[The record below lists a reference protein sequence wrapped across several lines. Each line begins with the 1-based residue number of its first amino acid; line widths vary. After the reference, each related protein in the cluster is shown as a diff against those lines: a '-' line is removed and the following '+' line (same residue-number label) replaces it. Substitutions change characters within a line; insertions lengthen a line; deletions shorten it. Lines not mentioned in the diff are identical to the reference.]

1 MAKGID
7 PKFVHYGIRKDDL
20 AMIEAIC
27 EAEGVDFDWLSEDI
41 LKAYHAKKVDVIE
54 MSDNETEDIIRNAIQ
69 KNTSINTIML
79 IQRIKISNYKTY
91 LSLDLDLTVDDDRPI
106 ILIGGANG
114 GGKTTLFEAIS
125 GALYGLK
132 IENKEHFMEL
142 LNQGALNTAKPEIS
156 LQITFVGKVLGQQ
169 QKYILKRVYQLNP
182 QGKPLE
188 SVSLN
193 MNGNMYVYG
202 TMTAPKDRV
211 KAEQEINKIIKA
223 NLPQELSQYFLFDAM
238 QSSELLKKNVF
249 AQTIR
254 DNFENVL
261 GFKKYLQLKRAA
273 EKLQQE
279 WAQQRLEAEKEAQE
293 YNELCAQKDKLTADL
308 NTCIAE
314 QDTKYKYL
322 ASVEVEYKRAKD
334 GAQEASALNK
344 KIQELASKID
354 DIVKRAATYA
364 EDLKA
369 FVDNIEIDLFLPK
382 LASNL
387 AQEINNILHIKE
399 QLQKENTGAYPLE
412 TLKDVTN
419 KIITY
424 LKDLSLCSESVDE
437 EQVVSH
443 IVAIQNSTNKEDPFG
458 YLDEAEVTALS
469 NLVKRTGSNQFIAL
483 DRQRQELEIQ
493 LSTLDNLRSQKQ
505 TLEQTQAGGNEYLIQ
520 NYEAAQKQIEKL
532 KGQEATL
539 KADIQRLEKRIH
551 QFDVQIQQE
560 PDIKFDTLVKLKP
573 LFEKIADS
581 LLKKKKAQI
590 ESEMQQQLNKL
601 LVSYKGHVAKVELSD
616 SIEQFNIK
624 LYHTAGNEISL
635 NQLNAASKQI
645 FIQVLLK
652 VLRNLGDYNP
662 PVMIDT
668 VMGVLDN
675 ESRDALMEEY
685 FPQLAEQTILLCT
698 TSEIRTDSDYIKLE
712 PFISKTYT
720 LHRNVE
726 AQNTTVED
734 GYFGLT
740 LNQ

>member
-1 MAKGID
+1 
-7 PKFVHYGIRKDDL
+7 
-20 AMIEAIC
+20 
-27 EAEGVDFDWLSEDI
+27 
-41 LKAYHAKKVDVIE
+41 
-54 MSDNETEDIIRNAIQ
+54 
-69 KNTSINTIML
+69 ML

-685 FPQLAEQTILLCT
+685 SPQLAEQTILLCT

>member
-1 MAKGID
+1 
-7 PKFVHYGIRKDDL
+7 
-20 AMIEAIC
+20 
-27 EAEGVDFDWLSEDI
+27 
-41 LKAYHAKKVDVIE
+41 
-54 MSDNETEDIIRNAIQ
+54 
-69 KNTSINTIML
+69 ML

-314 QDTKYKYL
+314 QDAKYKYL

-469 NLVKRTGSNQFIAL
+469 NLVKRTGSNRFIAL

-505 TLEQTQAGGNEYLIQ
+505 TLEQTQAGGNGYLIQ
-520 NYEAAQKQIEKL
+520 NYEAAQRQIEKL

-740 LNQ
+740 FNQ

>member
-1 MAKGID
+1 
-7 PKFVHYGIRKDDL
+7 
-20 AMIEAIC
+20 
-27 EAEGVDFDWLSEDI
+27 
-41 LKAYHAKKVDVIE
+41 
-54 MSDNETEDIIRNAIQ
+54 
-69 KNTSINTIML
+69 ML

-202 TMTAPKDRV
+202 TMTTPKDRV

-314 QDTKYKYL
+314 QDAKYKYL

-382 LASNL
+382 LAANL

-616 SIEQFNIK
+616 SIEQFN
-624 LYHTAGNEISL
+624 L
-635 NQLNAASKQI
+635 NSA
-645 FIQVLLK
+645 
-652 VLRNLGDYNP
+652 
-662 PVMIDT
+662 
-668 VMGVLDN
+668 
-675 ESRDALMEEY
+675 
-685 FPQLAEQTILLCT
+685 
-698 TSEIRTDSDYIKLE
+698 
-712 PFISKTYT
+712 T
-720 LHRNVE
+720 L
-726 AQNTTVED
+726 
-734 GYFGLT
+734 
-740 LNQ
+740 

>member
-1 MAKGID
+1 
-7 PKFVHYGIRKDDL
+7 
-20 AMIEAIC
+20 
-27 EAEGVDFDWLSEDI
+27 
-41 LKAYHAKKVDVIE
+41 
-54 MSDNETEDIIRNAIQ
+54 
-69 KNTSINTIML
+69 ML
-79 IQRIKISNYKTY
+79 IQRIKISNFKTY

-106 ILIGGANG
+106 ILIGGSNG

-142 LNQGALNTAKPEIS
+142 LNQGAVNKVKPEIS

-169 QKYILKRVYQLNP
+169 QKYILKRNYILNP
-182 QGKPLE
+182 QGRPLE

-202 TMTAPKDRV
+202 TMTAPKERV
-211 KAEQEINKIIKA
+211 RAEQEISKIIKA

-249 AQTIR
+249 QQTIR

-279 WAQQRLEAEKEAQE
+279 WAEQRLEAEKEAKE
-293 YNELCAQKDKLTADL
+293 YSSLCNQKEQLVIDL
-308 NTCIAE
+308 NASLAE
-314 QDTKYKYL
+314 QDRLYKYMS
-322 ASVEVEYKRAKD
+322 SVEDEYQRAKE
-334 GAQEASALNK
+334 GAQQAANLSK
-344 KIQELASKID
+344 RIQDVDGKIRVITED
-354 DIVKRAATYA
+354 AANYA
-364 EDLKA
+364 ENLKA
-369 FVDNIEIDLFLPK
+369 FVDNIEINVFLPK

-387 AQEINNILHIKE
+387 SQEINNILRVKE
-399 QLQKENTGAYPLE
+399 QLQKQSTGTYPIE
-412 TLKDVTN
+412 TLRDVTS
-419 KIITY
+419 KIIDY
-424 LKDLSLCSESVDE
+424 LKELSLCSQAVDE
-437 EQVVSH
+437 ENVISH
-443 IVAIQNSTNKEDPFG
+443 IVAMQNTTNAKDPYD
-458 YLDEAEVTALS
+458 YLNTAEVDALRELPKKG
-469 NLVKRTGSNQFIAL
+469 NGNQFVSI
-483 DRQRQELEIQ
+483 DRKRQDMEIQ
-493 LSTLDNLRSQKQ
+493 LANLDNLRTEKR
-505 TLEQTQAGGNEYLIQ
+505 TLEQTQAGGNGLLIA
-520 NYEAAQKQIEKL
+520 NYEDAKRSVDKL
-532 KGQEATL
+532 KTQEDSL
-539 KADIQRLEKRIH
+539 KNEIQRLEKRIH

-560 PDIKFDTLVKLKP
+560 PDVKFDTLVKLRPFFDKV
-573 LFEKIADS
+573 ADN
-581 LLKKKKAQI
+581 LLKKKKTQI
-590 ESEMQQQLNKL
+590 ETEMQSQLNRL
-601 LVSYKGHVAKVELSD
+601 LVSYKGHVGRVELSD
-616 SIEQFNIK
+616 SMENFNIK
-624 LYHTAGNEISL
+624 LYHSAGNEISL

-726 AQNTTVED
+726 EQNTTIDE
-734 GYFGLT
+734 GYFGIP

>member
-1 MAKGID
+1 
-7 PKFVHYGIRKDDL
+7 
-20 AMIEAIC
+20 
-27 EAEGVDFDWLSEDI
+27 
-41 LKAYHAKKVDVIE
+41 
-54 MSDNETEDIIRNAIQ
+54 
-69 KNTSINTIML
+69 ML

-114 GGKTTLFEAIS
+114 GGKTTLFEAII

-202 TMTAPKDRV
+202 TMTTPKDRV

-314 QDTKYKYL
+314 QDAKYKYL

-382 LASNL
+382 LAANL

>member
-1 MAKGID
+1 
-7 PKFVHYGIRKDDL
+7 
-20 AMIEAIC
+20 
-27 EAEGVDFDWLSEDI
+27 
-41 LKAYHAKKVDVIE
+41 
-54 MSDNETEDIIRNAIQ
+54 
-69 KNTSINTIML
+69 ML

-382 LASNL
+382 LAANL

-443 IVAIQNSTNKEDPFG
+443 IVAIQNSTNKEDPFD

-505 TLEQTQAGGNEYLIQ
+505 TLEQTQAGGNEYLIL

-532 KGQEATL
+532 KGQEVTL

-616 SIEQFNIK
+616 SIEQFDIK
-624 LYHTAGNEISL
+624 LYHTVGNEISL

>member
-1 MAKGID
+1 
-7 PKFVHYGIRKDDL
+7 
-20 AMIEAIC
+20 
-27 EAEGVDFDWLSEDI
+27 
-41 LKAYHAKKVDVIE
+41 
-54 MSDNETEDIIRNAIQ
+54 
-69 KNTSINTIML
+69 ML
-79 IQRIKISNYKTY
+79 IQRIKRIKISNYKTY

-399 QLQKENTGAYPLE
+399 LLQKENTGAYPLE

-483 DRQRQELEIQ
+483 DRQRQELEFQ

-590 ESEMQQQLNKL
+590 ENEMQQQLNKL

>member
-1 MAKGID
+1 
-7 PKFVHYGIRKDDL
+7 
-20 AMIEAIC
+20 
-27 EAEGVDFDWLSEDI
+27 
-41 LKAYHAKKVDVIE
+41 
-54 MSDNETEDIIRNAIQ
+54 
-69 KNTSINTIML
+69 ML
-79 IQRIKISNYKTY
+79 IQRIKISNFKTY

-106 ILIGGANG
+106 ILIGGSNG

-132 IENKEHFMEL
+132 IESKEHFMEL
-142 LNQGALNTAKPEIS
+142 LNQGAVNKVKPEIS

-169 QKYILKRVYQLNP
+169 QKYILKRNYILNP
-182 QGKPLE
+182 QGRPLE

-202 TMTAPKDRV
+202 TMTAPKERV
-211 KAEQEINKIIKA
+211 RAEQEISKIIKA

-249 AQTIR
+249 QQTIR

-279 WAQQRLEAEKEAQE
+279 WAEQRLEAEKEAKE
-293 YNELCAQKDKLTADL
+293 YSSLCNQKEQLVIDL
-308 NTCIAE
+308 NASLAE
-314 QDTKYKYL
+314 QDRLYKYMS
-322 ASVEVEYKRAKD
+322 SVEDEYQRAKE
-334 GAQEASALNK
+334 GAQQAANLSK
-344 KIQELASKID
+344 RIQDVDGKIRVITED
-354 DIVKRAATYA
+354 AANYA
-364 EDLKA
+364 ENLKA
-369 FVDNIEIDLFLPK
+369 FVDNIEINVFLPK

-387 AQEINNILHIKE
+387 SQEINNILRVKE
-399 QLQKENTGAYPLE
+399 QLQKQSTGTYPIE
-412 TLKDVTN
+412 TLRDVTS
-419 KIITY
+419 KIIDY
-424 LKDLSLCSESVDE
+424 LKELSLCSQAVDE
-437 EQVVSH
+437 ENVISH
-443 IVAIQNSTNKEDPFG
+443 IVAMQNTTNAKDPYD
-458 YLDEAEVTALS
+458 YLNTAEVDALRELPKKGNGNQIVS
-469 NLVKRTGSNQFIAL
+469 IDRKRQ
-483 DRQRQELEIQ
+483 DMEIQ
-493 LSTLDNLRSQKQ
+493 LANLDNLRTEKR
-505 TLEQTQAGGNEYLIQ
+505 TLEQTQAGGNGLLIA
-520 NYEAAQKQIEKL
+520 NYEDAKRSVDKL
-532 KGQEATL
+532 KTQEDSL
-539 KADIQRLEKRIH
+539 KNEIQRLEKRIH

-560 PDIKFDTLVKLKP
+560 PDVKFDTLVKLRPFFDKV
-573 LFEKIADS
+573 ADN
-581 LLKKKKAQI
+581 LLKKKKTQI
-590 ESEMQQQLNKL
+590 ETEMQSQLNRL
-601 LVSYKGHVAKVELSD
+601 LVSYKGHVGRVELSD
-616 SIEQFNIK
+616 SMENFNIK
-624 LYHTAGNEISL
+624 LYHSAGNEISL

-726 AQNTTVED
+726 EQNTTIDE
-734 GYFGLT
+734 GYFGIP

>member
-1 MAKGID
+1 
-7 PKFVHYGIRKDDL
+7 
-20 AMIEAIC
+20 
-27 EAEGVDFDWLSEDI
+27 
-41 LKAYHAKKVDVIE
+41 
-54 MSDNETEDIIRNAIQ
+54 
-69 KNTSINTIML
+69 ML

-293 YNELCAQKDKLTADL
+293 YNELCAQKDKLTANL

-382 LASNL
+382 LVANL

-520 NYEAAQKQIEKL
+520 NYEATQKQIEKL

-590 ESEMQQQLNKL
+590 ENEMQQRLNKL

>member
-1 MAKGID
+1 
-7 PKFVHYGIRKDDL
+7 
-20 AMIEAIC
+20 
-27 EAEGVDFDWLSEDI
+27 
-41 LKAYHAKKVDVIE
+41 
-54 MSDNETEDIIRNAIQ
+54 
-69 KNTSINTIML
+69 ML

-142 LNQGALNTAKPEIS
+142 LNQGALNTVKPEIS
-156 LQITFVGKVLGQQ
+156 LQVTFVGKVLGQQ

-202 TMTAPKDRV
+202 TMTTPKDRV

-314 QDTKYKYL
+314 QDAKYKYL

-344 KIQELASKID
+344 KIQELAGKID
-354 DIVKRAATYA
+354 DIVKRTATYA

-412 TLKDVTN
+412 TLKDVTH

-458 YLDEAEVTALS
+458 YLDEAEVPALT
-469 NLVKRTGSNQFIAL
+469 NLVKRTSSNQFIAL

-520 NYEAAQKQIEKL
+520 NYEASQNQIEKL

-601 LVSYKGHVAKVELSD
+601 LISYKSHVAKVELSD

>member
-1 MAKGID
+1 
-7 PKFVHYGIRKDDL
+7 
-20 AMIEAIC
+20 
-27 EAEGVDFDWLSEDI
+27 
-41 LKAYHAKKVDVIE
+41 
-54 MSDNETEDIIRNAIQ
+54 
-69 KNTSINTIML
+69 
-79 IQRIKISNYKTY
+79 
-91 LSLDLDLTVDDDRPI
+91 
-106 ILIGGANG
+106 
-114 GGKTTLFEAIS
+114 
-125 GALYGLK
+125 
-132 IENKEHFMEL
+132 
-142 LNQGALNTAKPEIS
+142 
-156 LQITFVGKVLGQQ
+156 
-169 QKYILKRVYQLNP
+169 
-182 QGKPLE
+182 
-188 SVSLN
+188 
-193 MNGNMYVYG
+193 
-202 TMTAPKDRV
+202 MTAPKDRV

-261 GFKKYLQLKRAA
+261 GFKKYLQLRRAA

-279 WAQQRLEAEKEAQE
+279 WAQQRLEAEKEAQK

-344 KIQELASKID
+344 KIQELTSKID

-539 KADIQRLEKRIH
+539 RADIQRLEKRIH

-601 LVSYKGHVAKVELSD
+601 LVSYKGHIAKVELSD

>member
-1 MAKGID
+1 
-7 PKFVHYGIRKDDL
+7 
-20 AMIEAIC
+20 
-27 EAEGVDFDWLSEDI
+27 
-41 LKAYHAKKVDVIE
+41 
-54 MSDNETEDIIRNAIQ
+54 
-69 KNTSINTIML
+69 ML
-79 IQRIKISNYKTY
+79 IQRIKISNFKTY

-106 ILIGGANG
+106 ILIGGSNG

-132 IENKEHFMEL
+132 IESKEHFMEL
-142 LNQGALNTAKPEIS
+142 LNQGAVNKVKPEIS

-169 QKYILKRVYQLNP
+169 QKYILKRNYILNP
-182 QGKPLE
+182 QGRPLE

-202 TMTAPKDRV
+202 TMTAPKERV
-211 KAEQEINKIIKA
+211 RAEQEISKIIKA

-249 AQTIR
+249 QQTIR

-279 WAQQRLEAEKEAQE
+279 WAEQRLEAEKEAKE
-293 YNELCAQKDKLTADL
+293 YSSLCNQKEQLVIDL
-308 NTCIAE
+308 NASLAE
-314 QDTKYKYL
+314 QDRLYKYMS
-322 ASVEVEYKRAKD
+322 SVEDEYQRAKE
-334 GAQEASALNK
+334 GAQQAANLSK
-344 KIQELASKID
+344 RIQDVDGKIRVITED
-354 DIVKRAATYA
+354 AANYA
-364 EDLKA
+364 ENLKA
-369 FVDNIEIDLFLPK
+369 FVDNIEINVFLPK

-387 AQEINNILHIKE
+387 SQEINNILRVKE
-399 QLQKENTGAYPLE
+399 QLQKQSTGTYPIE
-412 TLKDVTN
+412 TLRDVTS
-419 KIITY
+419 KIIDY
-424 LKDLSLCSESVDE
+424 LKELSLCSQAVDE
-437 EQVVSH
+437 ENVISH
-443 IVAIQNSTNKEDPFG
+443 IVAMQNTTNAKDPYD
-458 YLDEAEVTALS
+458 YLNTAEVDALRELPKKG
-469 NLVKRTGSNQFIAL
+469 NGNQFVSI
-483 DRQRQELEIQ
+483 DRKRQDMEIQ
-493 LSTLDNLRSQKQ
+493 LANLDNLRTEKR
-505 TLEQTQAGGNEYLIQ
+505 TLEQTQAGGNGLLIA
-520 NYEAAQKQIEKL
+520 NYEDAKRSVDKL
-532 KGQEATL
+532 TTQEDSL
-539 KADIQRLEKRIH
+539 KNEIQRLEKRIH

-560 PDIKFDTLVKLKP
+560 PDVKFDTLVKLRPFFDKV
-573 LFEKIADS
+573 ADN
-581 LLKKKKAQI
+581 LLKKKKTQI
-590 ESEMQQQLNKL
+590 ETEMQSQLNRL
-601 LVSYKGHVAKVELSD
+601 LVSYKGHVGRVELSD
-616 SIEQFNIK
+616 SMENFNIK
-624 LYHTAGNEISL
+624 LYHSAGNEISL

-726 AQNTTVED
+726 EQNTTIDE
-734 GYFGLT
+734 GYFGIP

>member
-1 MAKGID
+1 M
-7 PKFVHYGIRKDDL
+7 P
-20 AMIEAIC
+20 
-27 EAEGVDFDWLSEDI
+27 
-41 LKAYHAKKVDVIE
+41 
-54 MSDNETEDIIRNAIQ
+54 
-69 KNTSINTIML
+69 

-132 IENKEHFMEL
+132 IEDKEHFMEL

-314 QDTKYKYL
+314 QDAKYKYL

-399 QLQKENTGAYPLE
+399 QLQKENTGAYPLK

-601 LVSYKGHVAKVELSD
+601 LVSYKGHAAKVELSD

>member
-1 MAKGID
+1 
-7 PKFVHYGIRKDDL
+7 
-20 AMIEAIC
+20 
-27 EAEGVDFDWLSEDI
+27 
-41 LKAYHAKKVDVIE
+41 
-54 MSDNETEDIIRNAIQ
+54 
-69 KNTSINTIML
+69 ML

-202 TMTAPKDRV
+202 TMTTPKDRV

-314 QDTKYKYL
+314 QDAKYKYL

-382 LASNL
+382 LAANL

-505 TLEQTQAGGNEYLIQ
+505 TLQQTQAGGNEYLIQ

>member
-1 MAKGID
+1 
-7 PKFVHYGIRKDDL
+7 
-20 AMIEAIC
+20 
-27 EAEGVDFDWLSEDI
+27 
-41 LKAYHAKKVDVIE
+41 
-54 MSDNETEDIIRNAIQ
+54 
-69 KNTSINTIML
+69 ML

-382 LASNL
+382 FASNL

-458 YLDEAEVTALS
+458 YLDETEVTALS

-601 LVSYKGHVAKVELSD
+601 LVSYKGHVTKVELSD

-712 PFISKTYT
+712 PFISQTYT

>member
-1 MAKGID
+1 M
-7 PKFVHYGIRKDDL
+7 
-20 AMIEAIC
+20 
-27 EAEGVDFDWLSEDI
+27 
-41 LKAYHAKKVDVIE
+41 
-54 MSDNETEDIIRNAIQ
+54 
-69 KNTSINTIML
+69 
-79 IQRIKISNYKTY
+79 
-91 LSLDLDLTVDDDRPI
+91 
-106 ILIGGANG
+106 
-114 GGKTTLFEAIS
+114 
-125 GALYGLK
+125 
-132 IENKEHFMEL
+132 

-254 DNFENVL
+254 DSFENVL

>member
-1 MAKGID
+1 
-7 PKFVHYGIRKDDL
+7 
-20 AMIEAIC
+20 
-27 EAEGVDFDWLSEDI
+27 
-41 LKAYHAKKVDVIE
+41 
-54 MSDNETEDIIRNAIQ
+54 
-69 KNTSINTIML
+69 ML

-132 IENKEHFMEL
+132 IENKELFMEL

>member
-1 MAKGID
+1 
-7 PKFVHYGIRKDDL
+7 
-20 AMIEAIC
+20 
-27 EAEGVDFDWLSEDI
+27 
-41 LKAYHAKKVDVIE
+41 
-54 MSDNETEDIIRNAIQ
+54 
-69 KNTSINTIML
+69 ML

-344 KIQELASKID
+344 KIQELAGKID

-520 NYEAAQKQIEKL
+520 NYEATQKQIEKL

-590 ESEMQQQLNKL
+590 ENEMQQQLNKL

>member
-1 MAKGID
+1 
-7 PKFVHYGIRKDDL
+7 
-20 AMIEAIC
+20 
-27 EAEGVDFDWLSEDI
+27 
-41 LKAYHAKKVDVIE
+41 
-54 MSDNETEDIIRNAIQ
+54 
-69 KNTSINTIML
+69 ML
-79 IQRIKISNYKTY
+79 IQRIKISNFKTY

-106 ILIGGANG
+106 ILIGGSNG

-132 IENKEHFMEL
+132 IESKEHFMEL
-142 LNQGALNTAKPEIS
+142 LNQGAVNKVKPEIS

-169 QKYILKRVYQLNP
+169 QKYILKRNYILNP
-182 QGKPLE
+182 QGRPLE

-202 TMTAPKDRV
+202 TMTAPKERV
-211 KAEQEINKIIKA
+211 RAEQEISKIIKA

-249 AQTIR
+249 QQTIR

-279 WAQQRLEAEKEAQE
+279 WAEQRLEAEKEAKE
-293 YNELCAQKDKLTADL
+293 YSSLCNQKEQLVIDL
-308 NTCIAE
+308 NASLAE
-314 QDTKYKYL
+314 QDRLYKYMS
-322 ASVEVEYKRAKD
+322 SVEDEYQRAKE
-334 GAQEASALNK
+334 GAQQAANLSTR
-344 KIQELASKID
+344 IQEVDGKIRVITED
-354 DIVKRAATYA
+354 AANYA
-364 EDLKA
+364 ENLKA
-369 FVDNIEIDLFLPK
+369 FVDNIEINVFLPK

-387 AQEINNILHIKE
+387 SQEINNILRVKE
-399 QLQKENTGAYPLE
+399 QLQKQSTGTYPIE
-412 TLKDVTN
+412 TLRDVTS
-419 KIITY
+419 KIIDY
-424 LKDLSLCSESVDE
+424 LKELSLCSQAVDE
-437 EQVVSH
+437 ENVISH
-443 IVAIQNSTNKEDPFG
+443 IVAMQNTTNAKDPYD
-458 YLDEAEVTALS
+458 YLNTAEVDALRELPKKG
-469 NLVKRTGSNQFIAL
+469 NGNQFVSI
-483 DRQRQELEIQ
+483 DRKRQDMEIQ
-493 LSTLDNLRSQKQ
+493 LANLDNLRTEKR
-505 TLEQTQAGGNEYLIQ
+505 TLEQTQAGGNGLLIA
-520 NYEAAQKQIEKL
+520 NYEDAKRSVDKL
-532 KGQEATL
+532 KTQEDSL
-539 KADIQRLEKRIH
+539 KNEIQRLEKRIH

-560 PDIKFDTLVKLKP
+560 PDVKFDTLVKLRPFFDKV
-573 LFEKIADS
+573 ADN
-581 LLKKKKAQI
+581 LLKKKKTQI
-590 ESEMQQQLNKL
+590 ETEMQSQLNRL
-601 LVSYKGHVAKVELSD
+601 LVSYKGHVGRVELSD
-616 SIEQFNIK
+616 SMENFNIK
-624 LYHTAGNEISL
+624 LYHSAGNEISL

-726 AQNTTVED
+726 EQNTTIDE
-734 GYFGLT
+734 GYFGIP

>member
-1 MAKGID
+1 
-7 PKFVHYGIRKDDL
+7 
-20 AMIEAIC
+20 
-27 EAEGVDFDWLSEDI
+27 
-41 LKAYHAKKVDVIE
+41 
-54 MSDNETEDIIRNAIQ
+54 
-69 KNTSINTIML
+69 ML

-424 LKDLSLCSESVDE
+424 LKDLSLCSESNSE

>member
-1 MAKGID
+1 
-7 PKFVHYGIRKDDL
+7 
-20 AMIEAIC
+20 
-27 EAEGVDFDWLSEDI
+27 
-41 LKAYHAKKVDVIE
+41 
-54 MSDNETEDIIRNAIQ
+54 
-69 KNTSINTIML
+69 ML

-202 TMTAPKDRV
+202 TMTTPKDRV

-344 KIQELASKID
+344 KIQELTSKID

-412 TLKDVTN
+412 TLKDVTS

-458 YLDEAEVTALS
+458 YLDEAEVTALT

-624 LYHTAGNEISL
+624 LWRTRQTL
-635 NQLNAASKQI
+635 W
-645 FIQVLLK
+645 
-652 VLRNLGDYNP
+652 
-662 PVMIDT
+662 
-668 VMGVLDN
+668 
-675 ESRDALMEEY
+675 SR
-685 FPQLAEQTILLCT
+685 PC
-698 TSEIRTDSDYIKLE
+698 RC
-712 PFISKTYT
+712 
-720 LHRNVE
+720 
-726 AQNTTVED
+726 
-734 GYFGLT
+734 
-740 LNQ
+740 

>member
-1 MAKGID
+1 
-7 PKFVHYGIRKDDL
+7 
-20 AMIEAIC
+20 
-27 EAEGVDFDWLSEDI
+27 
-41 LKAYHAKKVDVIE
+41 
-54 MSDNETEDIIRNAIQ
+54 
-69 KNTSINTIML
+69 ML
-79 IQRIKISNYKTY
+79 IQRIKISNFKTY

-106 ILIGGANG
+106 ILIGGSNG

-132 IENKEHFMEL
+132 IESKEHFMEL
-142 LNQGALNTAKPEIS
+142 LNQGAVNKVKPEIS

-169 QKYILKRVYQLNP
+169 QKYILKRNYILNP
-182 QGKPLE
+182 QGRPLE

-202 TMTAPKDRV
+202 TMTAPKERV
-211 KAEQEINKIIKA
+211 RAEQEISKIIKA

-249 AQTIR
+249 QQTIR

-279 WAQQRLEAEKEAQE
+279 WAEQRLEAEKEAKE
-293 YNELCAQKDKLTADL
+293 YSSLCNQKEQLVIDL
-308 NTCIAE
+308 NASLAE
-314 QDTKYKYL
+314 QDRLYKYMS
-322 ASVEVEYKRAKD
+322 SVEDEYQRAKE
-334 GAQEASALNK
+334 GAQQAANLSK
-344 KIQELASKID
+344 RIQDVDGKIRVITED
-354 DIVKRAATYA
+354 AANYA
-364 EDLKA
+364 ENLKA
-369 FVDNIEIDLFLPK
+369 FVDNIEINVFLPK

-387 AQEINNILHIKE
+387 SQEINNILRVKE
-399 QLQKENTGAYPLE
+399 QLQKQSTGTYPIE
-412 TLKDVTN
+412 TLRDVTS
-419 KIITY
+419 KIIDY
-424 LKDLSLCSESVDE
+424 LKELSLCSQAVDE
-437 EQVVSH
+437 ENVISH
-443 IVAIQNSTNKEDPFG
+443 IVAMQNTTNAKDPYD
-458 YLDEAEVTALS
+458 YLNTAEVDALRELPKKG
-469 NLVKRTGSNQFIAL
+469 NGNQFVSI
-483 DRQRQELEIQ
+483 DRKRQDMEIQ
-493 LSTLDNLRSQKQ
+493 LANLDNLRTEKR
-505 TLEQTQAGGNEYLIQ
+505 TLEQTQAGGNGLLIA
-520 NYEAAQKQIEKL
+520 NYEDAKRSVDKL
-532 KGQEATL
+532 KTQEDSL
-539 KADIQRLEKRIH
+539 KNEIQRLEKRIH

-560 PDIKFDTLVKLKP
+560 PDVKFDTFVKLRPFFDKV
-573 LFEKIADS
+573 ADN
-581 LLKKKKAQI
+581 LLKKKKTQI
-590 ESEMQQQLNKL
+590 ETEMQSQLNRL
-601 LVSYKGHVAKVELSD
+601 LVSYKGHVGRVELSD
-616 SIEQFNIK
+616 SMENFNIK
-624 LYHTAGNEISL
+624 LYHSAGNEISL

-726 AQNTTVED
+726 EQNTTIDE
-734 GYFGLT
+734 GYFGIP